1 MKRWIMHVDMD
12 AFFASVEQRDNPELR
27 GKPVIVGGD
36 SRRGVVATASYEARK
51 FGVHSAM
58 PSLKAHELCP
68 EGIFVRPRF
77 DAYKKAS
84 DEIHQIMLH
93 YADAY
98 EPISLDEA
106 FLDISGMGEKY
117 KTLGAIGLAIKKE
130 IYDKV
135 HLVASVGIAPN
146 KFLAKMASDMDKPDG
161 LFIIPYGKEKEI
173 LAPLPVRRLWGVGKV
188 TEKRLIASGYKTIAD
203 IQNAPPGELESLFGS
218 RGGELRALAFGKDDR
233 PIESERKIK
242 SIGDEET
249 YEHDLTDP
257 EEIDRQIAIHSDI
270 VAQRLRKHDLTA
282 RTISL
287 KIRFGSF
294 ETVMRSMSRED
305 GTNLQEEIYAMCQE
319 LLQRIPIREGIRLIG
334 VTGSNLSSGPR
345 MTSLFSHDWEKREKA
360 ARAMDEIQKK
370 FGRQALRKGFW
381 LEEEAKKDSGKEKTR
396 MSEFPPL
403 FS

>member
-51 FGVHSAM
+51 YGVHSAM

-117 KTLGAIGLAIKKE
+117 KTLGAIGRAIKKE

-173 LAPLPVRRLWGVGKV
+173 LAPLPVRRLC
-188 TEKRLIASGYKTIAD
+188 
-203 IQNAPPGELESLFGS
+203 
-218 RGGELRALAFGKDDR
+218 GGELRARAFGKDDR
-233 PIESERKIK
+233 PIETERQIK
-242 SIGDEET
+242 AIGDEET

-381 LEEEAKKDSGKEKTR
+381 LEEEAKKDSGKEKNKD
-396 MSEFPPL
+396 E
-403 FS
+403 